1 MHLTDYSITMLDF
14 FFIRDTKWLF
24 ETAMDNPELAPSV
37 VELLFLED
45 IKYNVRDSS
54 ILKHHYHLT
63 NLRQAYVDTL
73 RSKETH
79 S

>member
-1 MHLTDYSITMLDF
+1 MLDF
-14 FFIRDTKWLF
+14 FFIRDTKLLF
-24 ETAMDNPELAPSV
+24 ETAMENPELAPSV

-54 ILKHHYHLT
+54 ILKHNYHLT